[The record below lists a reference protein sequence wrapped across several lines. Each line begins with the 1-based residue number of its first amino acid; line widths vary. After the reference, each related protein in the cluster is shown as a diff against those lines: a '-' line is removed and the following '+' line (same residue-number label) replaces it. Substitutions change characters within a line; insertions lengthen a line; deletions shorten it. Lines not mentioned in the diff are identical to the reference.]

1 MEKILIIGGTQFVGR
16 NLVEQLLLL
25 EQYDITLFNRGKTN
39 PDLFP
44 EVKRITGDRNT
55 TDLLKAAQ
63 QNWDC
68 VIDISC
74 YYPNPLEDFIKQLKG
89 KTGRYIFV
97 STVSVYDEIEE
108 KKSKGHVT
116 EDFPVYTYNE
126 ADKKDKIKDVETYG
140 KLKVACEDI
149 LLNQDWLNTII
160 LRPALIAGHH
170 DPTNRLYYW
179 FYKTKTQ
186 NSFIIP
192 NEGKDLITYTDVLD
206 FSKMLIQ
213 AIDIENKH
221 HVYNATSYDASLN
234 QFVQLAAKH
243 LNKKPQL
250 INASP
255 AFIEEHNIE
264 IGTEF
269 PLWVEGDCYTQ
280 SGARLQKDFN
290 FTFSTI
296 EETTERLM
304 DYYGNHKKWS
314 DVRESKYGQMS
325 MTPEREAELM
335 KLLV

>member
-1 MEKILIIGGTQFVGR
+1 MKKILIIGGTQFVGR

-25 EQYDITLFNRGKTN
+25 NKYDITLFNRGKTN

-55 TDLLKAAQ
+55 TDLYKAAQ

-74 YYPNPLEDFIKQLKG
+74 YFPNPLEDFIKQLKG
-89 KTGRYIFV
+89 KTERYVFV
-97 STVSVYDEIEE
+97 STVSVYDFEE
-108 KKSKGHVT
+108 QQKSKGYVR
-116 EDFPVYTYNE
+116 EDFPIYTCTE
-126 ADKKDKIKDVETYG
+126 ADKIDETGETYG
-140 KLKVACEDI
+140 KRKVACEN
-149 LLNQDWLNTII
+149 LLLSQDWLNTLI
-160 LRPALIAGHH
+160 LRPGLIVGHH
-170 DPTNRLYYW
+170 DHSNRLYYW

-192 NEGKDLITYTDVLD
+192 NQGKDIISYTDVSD

-213 AIDIENKH
+213 SIDMNNKH
-221 HVYNATSYDASLN
+221 HIYNATSYDASLN

-243 LNKKPQL
+243 LNKSPQL

-255 AFIEEHNIE
+255 AFINEHKIK
-264 IGTEF
+264 IWTEL
-269 PLWVEGDCYTQ
+269 PLWIEGDLHTED
-280 SGARLQKDFN
+280 SARLKEDYN

-304 DYYGNHKKWS
+304 DYYGNYMKWA
-314 DVRESKYGQMS
+314 DVREGKWGQMT
-325 MTPEREAELM
+325 MTPEREVELM
-335 KLLV
+335 KLLT